1 MLRSDDEEHGR
12 VSFESPEREFRTL
25 AFLNYHSHP
34 NVIQARGPCFEVD
47 NRLVCVMEFMP
58 GGDMLDLVARH
69 RKFDETTARH
79 FFQQIVRGVRC
90 VELCSLCKGRDAGG
104 RSVTTP

>member
-58 GGDMLDLVARH
+58 GGDMLDLVAN
-69 RKFDETTARH
+69 H
-79 FFQQIVRGVRC
+79 FVLGTKIGALGEFLYFFVQ
-90 VELCSLCKGRDAGG
+90 
-104 RSVTTP
+104 